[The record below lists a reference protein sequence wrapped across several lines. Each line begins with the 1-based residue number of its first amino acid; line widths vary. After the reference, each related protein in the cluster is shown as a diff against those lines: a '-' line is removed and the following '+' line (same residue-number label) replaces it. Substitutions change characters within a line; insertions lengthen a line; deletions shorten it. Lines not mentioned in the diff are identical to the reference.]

1 MNEETRN
8 NIREI
13 WITLGKIMAYT
24 EIIEKN
30 TKALQ
35 EEKENYYNE
44 TIIDFYNNDDEEDK

>member
-30 TKALQ
+30 IKVLQ
-35 EEKENYYNE
+35 EEKEKYYNE
-44 TIIDFYNNDDEEDK
+44 AIIDFYNKEDK